1 MSIASFAHQ
10 FDTFTKSCYVTLMHI
25 VFDRHAERRMKE
37 REVSEDE
44 AESALN
50 SPDYIEPSIKGR
62 TNAFKYING
71 RHLRVTFKA
80 ESENILVITITVRKK
95 SFKEE

>member
-1 MSIASFAHQ
+1 MGVI
-10 FDTFTKSCYVTLMHI
+10 Y
-25 VFDRHAERRMKE
+25 DRHAKRRMKE

-50 SPDYIEPSIKGR
+50 NPDYIEPSVKGR

-71 RHLRVTFKA
+71 RYLRVTFKP

-95 SFKEE
+95 SFKEEK